1 MLAPFTFILSFSS
14 ARIHNF
20 SSQRY
25 DGAFL
30 LCLCI
35 CTGQEFLG
43 HHWHERMHWAVAVIS
58 LSLGK
63 QSQAQSYIHHVILTA
78 VP

>member
-1 MLAPFTFILSFSS
+1 MT
-14 ARIHNF
+14 ARFFFACASVLDKNF
-20 SSQRY
+20 L
-25 DGAFL
+25 FP
-30 LCLCI
+30 
-35 CTGQEFLG
+35 G
-43 HHWHERMHWAVAVIS
+43 HYWHERMHWAVAANS